1 MRIIDAIQ
9 TGTPF
14 ISLEYFPP
22 KDSADWPAFFT
33 VVEQLAAINPRFA
46 SVTYGAGGSN
56 QDATL
61 EIVTHMQRVL
71 GIETMA
77 HLTCVGA
84 RTDRLTAFLD
94 QLAEAGIQ
102 NVLALRGDL
111 PTDRERQEAL
121 TESPL
126 HYASDLVSFVRH
138 CHPEMGI
145 GVAAYPEVHPEAVSA
160 ESDLG
165 YLKLKFDLG
174 ADFATTQMFFDNDLY
189 YRFIERARERGIS
202 KPIIPGILPIINLNM
217 ITRIKELSGAFIPE
231 PFMQALIEADS
242 RGGAKAVRA
251 VGVAHA
257 RRQAED
263 LLAHGV
269 AGVHLYTFNR
279 AEAILELTEGLLP

>member
-126 HYASDLVSFVRH
+126 H
-138 CHPEMGI
+138 
-145 GVAAYPEVHPEAVSA
+145 
-160 ESDLG
+160 
-165 YLKLKFDLG
+165 
-174 ADFATTQMFFDNDLY
+174 
-189 YRFIERARERGIS
+189 
-202 KPIIPGILPIINLNM
+202 
-217 ITRIKELSGAFIPE
+217 
-231 PFMQALIEADS
+231 
-242 RGGAKAVRA
+242 
-251 VGVAHA
+251 
-257 RRQAED
+257 
-263 LLAHGV
+263 
-269 AGVHLYTFNR
+269 
-279 AEAILELTEGLLP
+279 